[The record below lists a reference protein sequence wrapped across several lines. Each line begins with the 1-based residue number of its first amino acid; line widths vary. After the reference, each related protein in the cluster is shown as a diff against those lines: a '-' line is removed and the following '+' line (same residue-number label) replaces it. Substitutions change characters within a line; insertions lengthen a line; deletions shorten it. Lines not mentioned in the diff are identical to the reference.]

1 MAIGALMG
9 GALLALYALAMAI
22 NLARGRRDLDC
33 GCGIVRKSISA
44 SMVVRNL
51 LLAAFIACAAMPA
64 SSGCWASRTTQRS
77 LVRSPSARLLYAS
90 AELLLGARRRL
101 RRSLA
106 MEIHMSAFMISHVV
120 LWALVIVLSLV
131 VFALARQIGV
141 LHDRIAPTGAL
152 MLAKGLT
159 VGEPAPIVAVH
170 DMDGN
175 ARQLGAVRDDGK
187 STLVMFVSPT
197 CPVCKTLLPVLK
209 SSVRAEQ
216 SWLDIVLAS
225 DGDGGHA
232 TRVPAEAGHLAAA
245 LRALTAA
252 RHRVPDQSIALCR
265 AAR

>member
-1 MAIGALMG
+1 
-9 GALLALYALAMAI
+9 
-22 NLARGRRDLDC
+22 
-33 GCGIVRKSISA
+33 
-44 SMVVRNL
+44 
-51 LLAAFIACAAMPA
+51 
-64 SSGCWASRTTQRS
+64 
-77 LVRSPSARLLYAS
+77 
-90 AELLLGARRRL
+90 
-101 RRSLA
+101 
-106 MEIHMSAFMISHVV
+106 MSAIMISYLI
-120 LWALVIVLSLV
+120 LWALVVVLSLV

-175 ARQLGAVRDDGK
+175 SRQLGAAREDGK

-225 DGDGGHA
+225 DGDAATHA
-232 TRVPAEAGHLAAA
+232 DFRQKHGITQLSYVLSPPLGIAYQINRLPYAVLLDERGLVIARGLINSREHLESLFEAKRLGVASLQEYLERRGAE
-245 LRALTAA
+245 
-252 RHRVPDQSIALCR
+252 R
-265 AAR
+265 AA